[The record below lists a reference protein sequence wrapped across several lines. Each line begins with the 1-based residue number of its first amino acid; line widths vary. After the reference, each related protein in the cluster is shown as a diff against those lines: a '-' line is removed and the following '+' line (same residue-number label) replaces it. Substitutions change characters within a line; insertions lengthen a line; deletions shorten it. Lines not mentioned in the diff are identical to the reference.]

1 MKKLL
6 ALLLVFLMLIATF
19 VGCTD
24 DNNVSSE
31 PDNPSSD
38 VSSEDVSSED
48 ESDATDDP
56 VESEDETADNELDE
70 EPQYYEEDE
79 YEDPFAEEEDEIEDV
94 ELTPEQQR
102 MENMLAGEDKSLNE
116 DALYNEGDL
125 ARLAKAMNKSKG
137 GKSVTLLFYGNG
149 SNTGRLMDQSTTD
162 TAYSSLIY
170 DWWQANIGPCEI
182 IKAGTDNLTSI
193 TACMRVEHDVLRYEP
208 DVVFLDFAVQDG
220 IRAMSKT
227 NALGYDNLIRRILQ
241 SKSAPA
247 VVSLM
252 LTGAE
257 QESYTMN
264 PKNATL
270 FSSASKEQKQV
281 AKYYNLPII
290 DFEQS
295 FWDNSVE
302 VVEVTTKKEI
312 PLVCW
317 ETIGT
322 SNTVMNA
329 DGHTMLAG
337 TIKYFFNKVLNKL
350 GKISTKNYAYPT
362 EGYFGNNKYMTGSYV
377 SFGDII
383 EGDAKGYSLNLDT
396 QGLAENEYSYT
407 QETFENPMT
416 PYIKTWRHFDYI
428 EGEHDASAESSE
440 ENPEYLTVNLPKAV
454 EGESYVLFSTTASV
468 GSRAPTAAPI
478 KDYYP
483 ISVECYDKDGD
494 LLGKVKAD
502 TSNYAETTT
511 MGKSTT
517 VKLHTGTA
525 KIVIKV
531 WTSGGSVYIHGI
543 SNFDKQ

>member
-19 VGCTD
+19 AGCAKGGE
-24 DNNVSSE
+24 VSSE

-38 VSSEDVSSED
+38 ISSED
-48 ESDATDDP
+48 EVISEEEVPSEEETIDEP
-56 VESEDETADNELDE
+56 EYEEPEYEEPEYEEPEDET
-70 EPQYYEEDE
+70 
-79 YEDPFAEEEDEIEDV
+79 EEETP
-94 ELTPEQQR
+94 LTPEQQR
-102 MENMLAGEDKSLNE
+102 MQNMLAGEDKSLNE

-125 ARLAKAMNKSKG
+125 TRLAKAMNKSKN

-149 SNTGRLMDQSTTD
+149 ANTGRLMDQANAD
-162 TAYSSLIY
+162 ILYSSLVY
-170 DWWQANIGPCEI
+170 DWWQTNIGPCEI
-182 IKAGTDNLTSI
+182 IKAGTDNITSI

-220 IRAMSKT
+220 IKAQAKT
-227 NALGYDNLIRRILQ
+227 NALGYDNLVRRILQ

-257 QESYTMN
+257 QQSYTMN
-264 PKNATL
+264 PQNATI
-270 FSSASKEQKQV
+270 FASAAAEQKKV
-281 AKYYNLPII
+281 AKHYDLPII

-302 VVEVTTKKEI
+302 VVEVNTKKEI

-317 ETIGT
+317 DNISI
-322 SNTVMNA
+322 SNTLMNN
-329 DGHTMLAG
+329 DGHAILAG
-337 TIKYFFNKVLNKL
+337 TIKYFFSKVLNKL
-350 GKISTKNYAYPT
+350 GKISTAKDYAYPT

-383 EGDAKGYSLNLDT
+383 EGKAEGYTLNLDI
-396 QGLAENEYSYT
+396 QGLAKYEYSYSK
-407 QETFENPMT
+407 ETFENPMT
-416 PYIKTWRHFDYI
+416 PHIKTWRHFDYI
-428 EGEHDASAESSE
+428 EGVHDKTWKANE
-440 ENPEYLTVNLPKAV
+440 ENPEYLTVTLPKAV

-468 GSRAPTAAPI
+468 GNKGPADKSPI

-483 ISVECYDKDGD
+483 VSVECYNKNDS
-494 LLGKVKAD
+494 LLGTVKAE
-502 TSNYAETTT
+502 TSNYVETTT
-511 MGKSTT
+511 TGKSTY
-517 VKLHTGTA
+517 VKLHTDTT
-525 KIVIKV
+525 KITIKV